1 MIYEILNEDGEVT
14 NRIAADIE
22 FMLSNYPDG
31 NYNELPEPSEVPYNP
46 TLPPAQP

>member
-31 NYNELPEPSEVPYNP
+31 NYNELPEPPQMPRIP
-46 TLPPAQP
+46 TVPPAQP